1 MAGEVSTD
9 TAIKVIGWVSGG
21 LVYGAGLVMYVKMQL
36 KSHGKQ
42 LEEHK
47 GMIVDLQTK
56 QASGVRPQDLAD
68 LKRRIE
74 EQQQQTDKK
83 LDLILEVIRAQR
95 Q

>member
-1 MAGEVSTD
+1 MAGEMD
-9 TAIKVIGWVSGG
+9 TGTALKVIGWAAGG

-42 LEEHK
+42 LDEHK
-47 GMIVDLQTK
+47 MMITDLQSK
-56 QASGVRPQDLAD
+56 HASGVRPQDMAD
-68 LKRRIE
+68 LKRRLE